1 MHFKCFVL
9 TEDNIFNISFA
20 YMRKT
25 EHRNFFQSEVIG
37 SFSNC
42 TQVEKRIRWEY
53 VFVSFS

>member
-1 MHFKCFVL
+1 MHFKCFVW

-25 EHRNFFQSEVIG
+25 ENRNFFQSEVIG
-37 SFSNC
+37 SFSNS